1 VRTDHLTHGLAFVG
15 TSTRLIVACGM
26 LLLGCAPLH
35 SRTLPDRVIDLTY
48 GFDDQTIYWPTNK
61 PFRWERKNWGTTA
74 EGYWYAS
81 ADFSA
86 SEHGGTHID
95 APIHFG
101 TGRQTVDQISPE
113 RLIGPAVVIDVRAQC
128 LEQPDYELRVED
140 LLAWEAKHGRMPD
153 GAIVLMLTGWGQHW
167 PDRKRY
173 LGSDTPKIAT
183 SLHFPGFSSAAAEF
197 LIAQRGIR
205 GVGIDTASIDPGRSQ
220 DFAAHRVLNGADV
233 YALENVAAL
242 TRLPPYGDRGAPH
255 ENHGWNG
262 RTGADHRVS
271 SLIGPLA
278 MSEDLFQVARL
289 EAAGT
294 HAATV
299 R

>member
-1 VRTDHLTHGLAFVG
+1 VRTRTLVR
-15 TSTRLIVACGM
+15 TSTSLVVACGI
-26 LLLGCAPLH
+26 LLWGCGHRSQTAME
-35 SRTLPDRVIDLTY
+35 TVIDLTY

-61 PFRWERKNWGTTA
+61 PFRWERKDWGTSTG
-74 EGYWYAS
+74 GYWYAS

-101 TGRQTVDQISPE
+101 AGRQTVDQIPLE

-128 LEQPDYELRVED
+128 LDQPDYELQVED
-140 LLAWEAKHGRMPD
+140 LLAWEAKQGRMPD
-153 GAIVLMLTGWGQHW
+153 GAIVLMLTGWGKHW

-173 LGSDTPKIAT
+173 LGSETPEVAT
-183 SLHFPGFSSAAAEF
+183 SLHFPGFSAAAAAF
-197 LIAQRGIR
+197 LVAQRRIR

-242 TRLPPYGDRGAPH
+242 ARLPPRGATILALPVKI
-255 ENHGWNG
+255 
-262 RTGADHRVS
+262 TGGTG
-271 SLIGPLA
+271 GP
-278 MSEDLFQVARL
+278 
-289 EAAGT
+289 
-294 HAATV
+294 V
-299 R
+299 RIIAVLP